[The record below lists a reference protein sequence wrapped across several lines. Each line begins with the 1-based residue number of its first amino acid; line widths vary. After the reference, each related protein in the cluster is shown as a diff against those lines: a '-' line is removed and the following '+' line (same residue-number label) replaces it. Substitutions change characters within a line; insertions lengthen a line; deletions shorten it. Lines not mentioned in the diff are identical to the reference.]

1 MLVVDNNDKF
11 FVIPIHIN
19 KDKYFC
25 FDKTKP
31 MKPITFEFLEKP
43 SETEFKYSVI
53 EYDNELNLSV
63 DKTTRLPSIDSLNM
77 ETETFTKT
85 GGEASDSDSDFQM
98 DTATRTY
105 TQLESTD
112 SDADIHSLIQLME
125 TSTLTETSEVVDSDD
140 DIK

>member
-1 MLVVDNNDKF
+1 
-11 FVIPIHIN
+11 
-19 KDKYFC
+19 
-25 FDKTKP
+25 

-43 SETEFKYSVI
+43 TESEFDYSII

-63 DKTTRLPSIDSLNM
+63 DKTTKLPAIDSLNM

-85 GGEASDSDSDFQM
+85 GGEASDSDADFRM

-105 TQLESTD
+105 TEMEATD
-112 SDADIHSLIQLME
+112 SDANIHSLIQLMG
-125 TSTLTETSEVVDSDD
+125 TSTLTEASEAADSDE

>member
-1 MLVVDNNDKF
+1 
-11 FVIPIHIN
+11 
-19 KDKYFC
+19 
-25 FDKTKP
+25 

-43 SETEFKYSVI
+43 LGTDFDYSII

-63 DKTTRLPSIDSLNM
+63 DKTTRLPAIDSLNM

-85 GGEASDSDSDFQM
+85 GGEASDSDSNFQM

-112 SDADIHSLIQLME
+112 SDADIHSLIQLMG
-125 TSTLTETSEVVDSDD
+125 TSTLTKSSEAVDSDEN
-140 DIK
+140 IK